1 MGISNVKIIVKDII
15 CQRNWLFDSVSD
27 ITTDKLDIVQNLP
40 KLLRTHGFY
49 LYCTV
54 LTIRDGP
61 VAIKPHKNQTVN
73 IFCKCSVI

>member
-1 MGISNVKIIVKDII
+1 MGISNVKITVKDI

-49 LYCTV
+49 LYCTD
-54 LTIRDGP
+54 LMI
-61 VAIKPHKNQTVN
+61 
-73 IFCKCSVI
+73 